1 MDKLKFTIDGREAV
15 GFAGQTI
22 LEAARDNGI
31 KIPTLCHDERVKA
44 YGACGLCVV
53 EVEGEPRLLRACASQ
68 IAAGM
73 TIHTDNKRVRDMR
86 RLTLELLLS
95 DHTGDCRPPCVVA
108 CPAHTDCQGYV
119 GLIANGRH
127 QEAAALIKEKLPLP
141 ASIGRICPHPCED
154 ACRRQ
159 LVEEPVAIA
168 ALKAF
173 AGDFDLADGEPW
185 MPEIKPDTGKKVAI
199 VGSGPA
205 GLTAAY
211 FLVQAGHAVTVYE
224 AMPQPGGML
233 RYGIPEY
240 RLPKKILD
248 AEIDLIRRMGV
259 DMVTGTRIGQDISL
273 EQLISDHDAVF
284 VGIGAWESWE
294 LGCPG
299 DHLPGVMGGIEFL
312 REVSLKGRAEIG
324 ERVAVVGGGNTAMDA
339 ARTALR
345 LGAQQVMVLYR
356 RTRREMPAE
365 DLEIQEAQE
374 EGIEFRFL
382 VAPLEVIGPKGKVES
397 IHLQKMELGEPD
409 ESGRRRPVPISGA
422 EEVVPVDTI
431 ISAIGQQVRP
441 DGLEAVGLT
450 RKGTIATGSGSLATD
465 IPGVFA
471 GGDAVTG
478 PGIAIEAIAQGQ
490 QAAREMNDYLEG
502 RSLTYR
508 ETFLV
513 QQPDLT
519 AADFAH
525 HQRVERTPLI
535 CRVPEERCQDFR
547 EVSPGYREDEAMA
560 EALRCLECGCQAYF
574 DCRLL
579 AYANQY
585 DVVPGR
591 LQGARHQE
599 ELLRYEHLFIQRD
612 ANKCILC
619 GLCVRI
625 CDEVMGVG
633 ALGLVERGFDTTVKP
648 EFGLPLYDMECI
660 SCGQCVAVC
669 PTGALGEK
677 YPLVRNF
684 PMDMNRIPSVCSFC
698 DLGCEQVVEGRGGLV
713 ARIRPVSQGLLCYQ
727 GRFGFADWN
736 QERRLLTPLVKKEGE
751 LVAVSWGEALGFTAA
766 RFQEIKSQYGE
777 SSLAVLVSPGATME
791 EVQAVVGW
799 AREGLGINNLAS
811 FTPNPVRRLQEIG
824 LTTGSCRLSDLEHAE
839 LIVMVGGFDASQ
851 ITAVRVRRAVK
862 SGARLVLVNKGPTLV
877 DDLADLRIDPADS
890 TGFWREVLSA
900 YVQPGLTDGRLEEEE
915 VGIWAAVE
923 PGPEAQQVADL
934 YGRSHQV
941 VIVVDGSTTASSVV
955 EILSKLARFK
965 SEDGQDG
972 SGLLVVNQGGNA
984 MGLVEAGILHGYED
998 YRELLQQG
1006 KIKGMLIVGEDP
1018 VGTGRLKPEELRGVE
1033 FLVVLTPIKTAT
1045 SGIAHV
1051 VLPGSTPLET
1061 DGVYRSCDGQ
1071 LRRLNRVRPPAAGMD
1086 NREIIAALAA
1096 AMKTV

>member
-1 MDKLKFTIDGREAV
+1 MEKLKFTIDGREAV
-15 GFAGQTI
+15 GFVGQTI

-73 TIHTDNKRVRDMR
+73 TIYTDNQRVRDMR

-108 CPAHTDCQGYV
+108 CPAHTDCQGYL

-127 QEAAALIKEKLPLP
+127 REAAALIKEKLPLP
-141 ASIGRICPHPCED
+141 ASIGRICPHPCEE
-154 ACRRQ
+154 ACRRR

-173 AGDFDLADGEPW
+173 AGDFDLAYGDPW
-185 MPEIKPDTGKKVAI
+185 MPEIKPATGKQVAI

-211 FLVQAGHAVTVYE
+211 FLVQTGHAVTIYE

-259 DMVTGTRIGQDISL
+259 DIVTGTRIGQDISL
-273 EQLISDHDAVF
+273 EQLVSDHDAVF
-284 VGIGAWESWE
+284 MGIGAWESWE

-299 DHLPGVMGGIEFL
+299 DQLPGVMGGIEFL
-312 REVSLKGRAEIG
+312 RQVALEGRAEIG

-345 LGAQQVMVLYR
+345 LGAQQVMVWYR

-382 VAPLEVIGPKGKVES
+382 VAPREVIGAKGKVKS
-397 IHLQKMELGEPD
+397 IRLQKMELGEPD
-409 ESGRRRPVPISGA
+409 ESGRRRPVPIPGA

-431 ISAIGQQVRP
+431 ITAIGQQVRP

-450 RKGTIATGSGSLATD
+450 RQGTIATRSGSLATD

-478 PGIAIEAIAQGQ
+478 PGIAIEAVAQGQ
-490 QAAREMNDYLEG
+490 QAAREINDYLEG
-502 RSLTYR
+502 KSPTDRK
-508 ETFLV
+508 TFLM
-513 QQPDLT
+513 QQSDLT

-525 HQRVERTPLI
+525 HQQVERMPLM
-535 CRVPEERCQDFR
+535 RRAPEERCHDFH
-547 EVSPGYREDEAMA
+547 EVSPGYREDEAVA
-560 EALRCLECGCQAYF
+560 EALRCLECGCLAYF
-574 DCRLL
+574 DCQLL
-579 AYANQY
+579 AYANEY
-585 DVVPGR
+585 DVNPGR
-591 LQGARHQE
+591 LQGAKHQE
-599 ELLRYEHLFIQRD
+599 ELLRHEHLFIQRD
-612 ANKCILC
+612 TNKCILC

-625 CDEVMGVG
+625 CDELMGVG
-633 ALGLVERGFDTTVKP
+633 ALGLVKRGFDTTVKP
-648 EFGLPLYDMECI
+648 EFELPLYDTECI

-677 YPLVRNF
+677 YPLARSL
-684 PMDMNRIPSVCSFC
+684 PMDMNRIFSVCSFC
-698 DLGCEQVVEGRGGLV
+698 DLGCEQVVEGRSGLV
-713 ARIRPVSQGLLCYQ
+713 ARIRPTAQGFLCYR
-727 GRFGFADWN
+727 GRFGFADWK
-736 QERRLLTPLVKKEGE
+736 QERRLLTPLVRQEGE
-751 LVAVSWGEALGFTAA
+751 LVAASWSEALGFTAA
-766 RFQEIKSQYGE
+766 RFQEIKSQHGA

-791 EVQAVVGW
+791 EARAVVEW
-799 AREGLGINNLAS
+799 ACEGLGIDNLAS
-811 FTPNPVRRLQEIG
+811 FTPNPARRLRETG
-824 LTTGSCRLSDLEHAE
+824 LITGSCSLSDLEHAE
-839 LIVMVGGFDASQ
+839 LIVMVGGFDESQ
-851 ITAVRVRRAVK
+851 ITAVRVRRAVEG
-862 SGARLVLVNKGPTLV
+862 GARLLLVNKRPTLV
-877 DDLADLRIDPADS
+877 DDLADLTVDTTDS
-890 TGFWREVLSA
+890 TGFWCEVLSA
-900 YVQPGLTDGRLEEEE
+900 YVRQGMTGRLREGEAAA
-915 VGIWAAVE
+915 WAEVE

-934 YGRSHQV
+934 YRRSQQV
-941 VIVVDGSTTASSVV
+941 VIVVDGSTTAAVVV
-955 EILSKLARFK
+955 EILANLARCK

-972 SGLLVVNQGGNA
+972 CGLLVVNQGGNA

-998 YRELLQQG
+998 YRERLEQG

-1018 VGTGRLKPEELRGVE
+1018 VGTGRLQPEELKKVE
-1033 FLVVLTPIKTAT
+1033 FLTVLAPIKTAT
-1045 SGIAHV
+1045 SDIAHV

-1071 LRRLNRVRPPAAGMD
+1071 LRRLNRARPPAAGME

-1096 AMKTV
+1096 AMKK